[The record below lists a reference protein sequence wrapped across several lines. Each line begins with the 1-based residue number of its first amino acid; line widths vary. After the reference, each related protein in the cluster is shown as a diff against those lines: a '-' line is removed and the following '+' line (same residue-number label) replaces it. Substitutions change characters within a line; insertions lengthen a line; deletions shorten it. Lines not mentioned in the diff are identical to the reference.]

1 MLRYVVAIV
10 AFVLG
15 AAPSALAQ
23 AQAPYDNDQIAKM
36 QRDAAQRRTPAAE
49 IPAPASEQQIE
60 DEQPANTPA
69 QPCPTCPPPRPH
81 YDNVE
86 VVKTSRDVNQ
96 SRVINTQSV
105 VNVPPRVKETNKLI
119 IRENETRNV
128 GVVQHNHTII
138 EKEIRYV
145 KRRPPAYRVRTTY
158 QPVCQGRKLVYWIIR
173 HGPEAMIVRAEA
185 PAYADPCNDDPCNCG
200 AVASHGYRPR
210 YSYVTPSYPRGI
222 FIPTQALQAY
232 GSR

>member
-158 QPVCQGRKLVYWIIR
+158 QPVCQGGKLVYWIIR
-173 HGPEAMIVRAEA
+173 HG
-185 PAYADPCNDDPCNCG
+185 
-200 AVASHGYRPR
+200 
-210 YSYVTPSYPRGI
+210 RG
-222 FIPTQALQAY
+222 
-232 GSR
+232 G